1 MLEIRDLHVRFHDSD
16 HEAVRGIGLSVA
28 DGEIVGLVGES
39 GSGKTVTAMTV
50 SGLLD
55 DRKADVHGSI
65 CRSIQGKDICVVFQ
79 EPMSALDPAMRIG
92 PQVEECL
99 RAHTALSREERR
111 ERALEALREV
121 DLPDAEGIYRKYPHE
136 LSGGML
142 QRVCIAAAIL
152 PQPKLLLADEP
163 TTALDVTIQAQILEL
178 LRRLNRELGMS
189 ILFISHNLH
198 VVRKLCTRVAVME
211 KGRIVETGETEQ
223 VFLHPQAPYTQRLI
237 AAIPTRRK
245 L

>member
-55 DRKADVHGSI
+55 HRKADVRGSI
-65 CRSIQGKDICVVFQ
+65 CLDGRQLLDLGGEKLRSIQGKDICVVFQ

-99 RAHTALSREERR
+99 RAHTALSREE
-111 ERALEALREV
+111 
-121 DLPDAEGIYRKYPHE
+121 
-136 LSGGML
+136 
-142 QRVCIAAAIL
+142 
-152 PQPKLLLADEP
+152 
-163 TTALDVTIQAQILEL
+163 
-178 LRRLNRELGMS
+178 LG
-189 ILFISHNLH
+189 
-198 VVRKLCTRVAVME
+198 
-211 KGRIVETGETEQ
+211 
-223 VFLHPQAPYTQRLI
+223 
-237 AAIPTRRK
+237 
-245 L
+245 